1 MTLPAVPD
9 YKLMDIEK
17 IAQDFLSRYWS
28 PSEQWVDIETI
39 IERDLDVLLDYSAC
53 DSFDTIGTIGRRP
66 SDNRLVV
73 IVSEEIA
80 DRNPNR
86 YRFTLAQE
94 VGHLLL
100 HKGILESI
108 TIPEEALDFHN
119 SLTSEQ
125 YKRLEFDANRC
136 AGAILMPQRQFR
148 DAASDAYELWFGK
161 MKSQSDRILPDFL
174 VKRVIDDLA
183 KIYQVSFQAAKI
195 RLQGW
200 PIKLYDD
207 ILESARRSQPHIGAS
222 EI

>member
-9 YKLMDIEK
+9 YKPWDIEK
-17 IAQDFLSRYWS
+17 IAHEFLSRYWS

-39 IERDLDVLLDYSAC
+39 IERDLDVLIDYSAC
-53 DSFDTIGTIGRRP
+53 DCFGAIGTIGRRQ

-73 IVSEEIA
+73 VVSEEIA

-100 HKGILESI
+100 HESILEAI
-108 TIPEEALDFHN
+108 TTPEEALDFHN

-125 YKRLEFDANRC
+125 YERLEYDANWC
-136 AGAILMPQRQFR
+136 AGAILMPQRQFK
-148 DAASDAYELWFGK
+148 DAVSDAYELWFGK
-161 MKSQSDRILPDFL
+161 MKSQSDKILLDFL
-174 VKRVIDDLA
+174 AKRVVDDLA
-183 KIYQVSFQAAKI
+183 KKYRVSSQAARI
-195 RLQGW
+195 RLQRY
-200 PIKLYDD
+200 PIRLYDD
-207 ILESARRSQPHIGAS
+207 ILESARRSQPCIGTS